1 MRISDCSSDVCSSD
15 LCLLIPPV
23 RRRSAMTIDL
33 SYPIVLRNDA
43 EALHQTTVRNDAAI
57 VDNSFDIF
65 DIYFLAG
72 FTRGEEKV
80 WAECAAAELIDR
92 QEIIE
97 QMIERQQ
104 ALRLAFL
111 LDALVSSLK
120 EHEVITNWRP
130 RGWGLSVLE
139 WDDAGDPG

>member
-1 MRISDCSSDVCSSD
+1 
-15 LCLLIPPV
+15 
-23 RRRSAMTIDL
+23 MTIDL

-92 QEIIE
+92 PAIIE
-97 QMIERQQ
+97 QMIERQP
-104 ALRLAFL
+104 ALRLAFRSEEHTYEL
-111 LDALVSSLK
+111 QSLMRISYALFCLK
-120 EHEVITNWRP
+120 K
-130 RGWGLSVLE
+130 
-139 WDDAGDPG
+139 

>member
-1 MRISDCSSDVCSSD
+1 
-15 LCLLIPPV
+15 
-23 RRRSAMTIDL
+23 MTIEL

-65 DIYFLAG
+65 DVYFLAG
-72 FTRGEEKV
+72 FTRGEEMV

-92 QEIIE
+92 PAIIE
-97 QMIERQQ
+97 QMIERQP

-111 LDALVSSLK
+111 LDDPVTSLM
-120 EHEVITNWRP
+120 EHEEITDRKSVMEGKSVSVRLNLGGSRRLKKKNKTYITNIYTI
-130 RGWGLSVLE
+130 
-139 WDDAGDPG
+139 

>member
-72 FTRGEEKV
+72 FTRGERSEERRVGKECVRTCRSGCSAYNEKKK
-80 WAECAAAELIDR
+80 R
-92 QEIIE
+92 
-97 QMIERQQ
+97 
-104 ALRLAFL
+104 
-111 LDALVSSLK
+111 
-120 EHEVITNWRP
+120 
-130 RGWGLSVLE
+130 
-139 WDDAGDPG
+139 

>member
-1 MRISDCSSDVCSSD
+1 
-15 LCLLIPPV
+15 
-23 RRRSAMTIDL
+23 MTIDL

-92 QEIIE
+92 PAIIE
-97 QMIERQQ
+97 QMIERQP
-104 ALRLAFL
+104 ALRSEEHRVGKEC
-111 LDALVSSLK
+111 VSTSRYRWSPY
-120 EHEVITNWRP
+120 N
-130 RGWGLSVLE
+130 
-139 WDDAGDPG
+139 